1 MDIIPSS
8 RRSSEGW
15 AAARWGL
22 RTIARVC
29 ALLECDDPKQAE
41 FAAALEAL
49 ADEPVSAADIGK
61 GRGLMVSNATA
72 FTTSHRH

>member
-49 ADEPVSAADIGK
+49 EAWENDIESFEKCGE
-61 GRGLMVSNATA
+61 
-72 FTTSHRH
+72 